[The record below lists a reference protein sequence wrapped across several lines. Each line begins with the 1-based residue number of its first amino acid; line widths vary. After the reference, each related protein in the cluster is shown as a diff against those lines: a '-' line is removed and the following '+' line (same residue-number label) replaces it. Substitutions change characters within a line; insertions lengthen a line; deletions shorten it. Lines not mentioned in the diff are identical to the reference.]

1 MQMANGVDNHIR
13 GVKEPQKP
21 EVDACGARAYKS
33 ANERQQAQAEVAY
46 VDKGSHGKQAEHLA
60 VGIHDSGHV
69 VQRIHEQKEQR
80 EAEGAFLECGKA
92 SGHGS
97 HANAGILQRGDI
109 LAPMRNIC
117 CGLYRILLAAL
128 LLASLGYCGL
138 DAAAGWAQPG
148 QGDST
153 EAALHAVHDGLFA
166 SFLPVNDLPN
176 DPKTTQLLMAARDG
190 IWQQAASSAAFR
202 QLLQPFVDLRGFGNA
217 CGIALAI
224 QGSDKTSF
232 AQLGATEQQKV
243 LSSMQH
249 CTENAPRRLA
259 ATARNFYIVK
269 GYGAIQEQLT
279 GIKLNL
285 YAPPEYRA
293 AHTPHLAPTRLVY
306 DSERKE
312 IAEKD
317 GHTIDVLI
325 VGSGPAGSVLA
336 HELRKSGKRVL
347 LLERGSFVIP
357 GSMETRLIDDL
368 IDTRTSMDGTI
379 RIRNGM
385 AVGGGSQV
393 NVDLCFAPTT
403 EAIRARIEG
412 WRKAGQIAADEFTQ
426 TELAH
431 EYEWVKREIGTRTL
445 TESEINSNNRALW
458 DGARLSGLHPKLYS
472 LNTYAPGASPSPVTD
487 KRSAESQLLVA
498 ALEDTTNP
506 LGMIPDA
513 DVRRVL
519 FKQGGSEQL
528 AVGVEVEMRAAMP
541 GDGVIGDP
549 NGLKLLPGQIFTVR
563 AKTVIL
569 SAGAL
574 GSPTVLLRS
583 GIKNDSIGR
592 GVVLHPSMPIMGRFD
607 HHIDALTGTE
617 ASVYVDD
624 RLVDRGYALESM
636 ADQPLYAALMSPGPA
651 LHSLEM
657 IEAFRDLA
665 GFGVMLIDTPQPNNR
680 IVLDERGSAQI
691 DYTLSEADKKRF
703 SEGIAEAI
711 RVMFKAGAKEVY
723 LPTTEN
729 ILGDG
734 TAEPKSGVETGVQ
747 PQVLTSP
754 DQAALVEKN
763 LRFIANESIVTS
775 AHMQATDKMGAT
787 AQDSVVGHDFHVW
800 GTEGLYVVDGS
811 VFPTSVG
818 ANPMQSIY
826 TIAKI
831 FADHW
836 NPQR

>member
-1 MQMANGVDNHIR
+1 MQ
-13 GVKEPQKP
+13 
-21 EVDACGARAYKS
+21 
-33 ANERQQAQAEVAY
+33 
-46 VDKGSHGKQAEHLA
+46 
-60 VGIHDSGHV
+60 
-69 VQRIHEQKEQR
+69 
-80 EAEGAFLECGKA
+80 
-92 SGHGS
+92 
-97 HANAGILQRGDI
+97 
-109 LAPMRNIC
+109 NIC
-117 CGLYRILLAAL
+117 CQSYRILLV
-128 LLASLGYCGL
+128 ASFLVSMGNGCLG
-138 DAAAGWAQPG
+138 ATVGWAQAG
-148 QGDST
+148 QGDSGET
-153 EAALHAVHDGLFA
+153 ALHAVHDALFA
-166 SFLPVNDLPN
+166 SFLPVNDLLN
-176 DPKTTQLLMAARDG
+176 DPRTTQLLMAARDG
-190 IWQQAASSAAFR
+190 IWRQAGSSVAFQ
-202 QLLQPFVDLRGFGNA
+202 QLLQPFVDLRGFGNT
-217 CGIALAI
+217 CGIAQAI
-224 QGSDKTSF
+224 EGSGSISF
-232 AQLGATEQQKV
+232 AALRVGDRQKL
-243 LSSMQH
+243 LSLMQH

-279 GIKLNL
+279 GIKVNL
-285 YAPPEYRA
+285 YAPSEYLA
-293 AHTPHLAPTRLVY
+293 AHTPHLAPTRLIY
-306 DSERKE
+306 DSRKNE

-317 GHTIDVLI
+317 GHAIDVLI

-336 HELRKSGKRVL
+336 HELRRDGKRVL

-403 EAIRARIEG
+403 EAIRTKIEG
-412 WRKAGQIAADEFTQ
+412 WRTAGQIAADEFTQ
-426 TELAH
+426 AELAH

-472 LNTYAPGASPSPVTD
+472 LNTYTPGLSPSPVTD
-487 KRSAESQLLVA
+487 KRSAESQLLIA
-498 ALEDTTNP
+498 ALEDKANP

-519 FKQGGSEQL
+519 FKHDGGEQQT
-528 AVGVEVEMRAAMP
+528 VGVEVQMRASIP
-541 GDGVIGDP
+541 GMGVIADP
-549 NGLKLLPGQIFTVR
+549 NALRVPTGQTFTVR

-583 GIKNDSIGR
+583 GVKNDWVGR

-680 IVLDERGSAQI
+680 IMLDESGSIQI
-691 DYTLSEADKKRF
+691 DYMLSEPDKKRF

-711 RVMFKAGAKEVY
+711 RVMFKAGAKEV
-723 LPTTEN
+723 P
-729 ILGDG
+729 
-734 TAEPKSGVETGVQ
+734 
-747 PQVLTSP
+747 
-754 DQAALVEKN
+754 
-763 LRFIANESIVTS
+763 
-775 AHMQATDKMGAT
+775 
-787 AQDSVVGHDFHVW
+787 VV
-800 GTEGLYVVDGS
+800 S
-811 VFPTSVG
+811 
-818 ANPMQSIY
+818 
-826 TIAKI
+826 
-831 FADHW
+831 
-836 NPQR
+836 R

>member
-1 MQMANGVDNHIR
+1 MQSIR
-13 GVKEPQKP
+13 
-21 EVDACGARAYKS
+21 S
-33 ANERQQAQAEVAY
+33 L
-46 VDKGSHGKQAEHLA
+46 S
-60 VGIHDSGHV
+60 
-69 VQRIHEQKEQR
+69 
-80 EAEGAFLECGKA
+80 
-92 SGHGS
+92 
-97 HANAGILQRGDI
+97 
-109 LAPMRNIC
+109 
-117 CGLYRILLAAL
+117 YRILIAAQL
-128 LLASLGYCGL
+128 VLGVWYGGPG
-138 DAAAGWAQPG
+138 AEPGWAQAAPG
-148 QGDST
+148 IST
-153 EAALHAVHDGLFA
+153 EASLHAVHDALFA
-166 SFLPVNDLPN
+166 SFLPVDDLPN
-176 DPKTTQLLMAARDG
+176 NPRTTMLLIAARDG
-190 IWQQAASSAAFR
+190 IWQQAGGSPAFQR
-202 QLLQPFVDLRGFGNA
+202 ILQPFEDLRGFGNA
-217 CGIALAI
+217 CGIAQAI
-224 QGSDKTSF
+224 QSSGAKSF
-232 AQLGATEQQKV
+232 AALAAVERQQV
-243 LSSMQH
+243 LSLMQH
-249 CTENAPRRLA
+249 CEENAPRQLA

-269 GYGAIQEQLT
+269 GYGAVQEQLT
-279 GIKLNL
+279 GVKVNL
-285 YAPPEYRA
+285 YAPADYSKV
-293 AHTPHLAPTRLVY
+293 HMPHLAATRLVY
-306 DSERKE
+306 DIEKKE

-317 GHTIDVLI
+317 GHAIDVLI

-336 HELRKSGKRVL
+336 HELRRDGKRVL

-403 EAIRARIEG
+403 EAIREKIEG
-412 WRKAGQIAADEFTQ
+412 WRKAGQIAPAEFTQ

-445 TESEINSNNRALW
+445 TEKEINSNNRALW
-458 DGARLSGLHPKLYS
+458 DGAKLSGLHPKLYS

-487 KRSAESQLLVA
+487 KRSAESQLLIA
-498 ALEDTTNP
+498 ALEDKTNP

-519 FKQGGSEQL
+519 FEPYGNEQR
-528 AVGVEVEMRAAMP
+528 AVGVEVQVRAAIQA
-541 GDGVIGDP
+541 DRVIADP
-549 NGLKLLPGQIFTVR
+549 NGLKLPVGESYTVH

-583 GIKNDSIGR
+583 GVKNDWIGR

-607 HHIDALTGTE
+607 YHIDALSGTE

-624 RLVDRGYALESM
+624 RLADRGYALESM

-651 LHSLEM
+651 MHSLEM
-657 IEAFRDLA
+657 MEAFRDLA

-680 IVLDERGSAQI
+680 ILLDERGSPQI
-691 DYTLSEADKKRF
+691 DYTLSEPDKKRF

-723 LPTTEN
+723 LPTTED
-729 ILGDG
+729 ILGGG
-734 TAEPKSGVETGVQ
+734 TGEPQPGTETGVQ

-754 DQAALVEKN
+754 DQAVLVEKN

-775 AHMQATDKMGAT
+775 AHMQATDKMGASP
-787 AQDSVVGHDFHVW
+787 QNSVVGQDFHVW
-800 GTEGLYVVDGS
+800 GTKGLYVVDGS
-811 VFPTSVG
+811 VFPSSVG

-836 NPQR
+836 NRQQ

>member
-1 MQMANGVDNHIR
+1 MQNIR
-13 GVKEPQKP
+13 CQ
-21 EVDACGARAYKS
+21 
-33 ANERQQAQAEVAY
+33 
-46 VDKGSHGKQAEHLA
+46 
-60 VGIHDSGHV
+60 
-69 VQRIHEQKEQR
+69 
-80 EAEGAFLECGKA
+80 F
-92 SGHGS
+92 
-97 HANAGILQRGDI
+97 
-109 LAPMRNIC
+109 
-117 CGLYRILLAAL
+117 YRILLAASFL
-128 LLASLGYCGL
+128 VSMGYGGLGVTVGR
-138 DAAAGWAQPG
+138 AQAG

-153 EAALHAVHDGLFA
+153 EALHAVHNALYA

-190 IWQQAASSAAFR
+190 IWQQAGSSAIFR

-217 CGIALAI
+217 CGITQAI
-224 QGSDKTSF
+224 QESGSTSF
-232 AQLGATEQQKV
+232 AALHVGERQKV
-243 LSSMQH
+243 LSLMQH

-279 GIKLNL
+279 GIKVNL
-285 YAPPEYRA
+285 YASPEYLA

-306 DSERKE
+306 DSGKKE

-317 GHTIDVLI
+317 GHAIDVLI

-336 HELRKSGKRVL
+336 HELRRNGKRVL

-368 IDTRTSMDGTI
+368 VDTRTSMDGTI

-403 EAIRARIEG
+403 EAIHTKIEG
-412 WRKAGQIAADEFTQ
+412 WRTAGQIAADEFTQ
-426 TELAH
+426 AELGQ

-458 DGARLSGLHPKLYS
+458 DGARLSGLHPRLYS
-472 LNTYAPGASPSPVTD
+472 LNTYAPGSSPSPVTD
-487 KRSAESQLLVA
+487 KRSAESQLLIS
-498 ALEDTTNP
+498 ALEDKANP

-519 FKQGGSEQL
+519 FEQDGSEQR
-528 AVGVEVEMRAAMP
+528 AVGLEVQMRAPMP
-541 GDGVIGDP
+541 ETGVIADP
-549 NGLKLLPGQIFTVR
+549 NGLRVPAGETFTVR

-583 GIKNDSIGR
+583 GIKNDWVGR

-636 ADQPLYAALMSPGPA
+636 ADQPPYAALMSPGPA

-680 IVLDERGSAQI
+680 IVLDESGSTQI

-723 LPTTEN
+723 LPTTED

-734 TAEPKSGVETGVQ
+734 SGEPKPGTETGVQ

-754 DQAALVEKN
+754 DQAVLVEKN

-775 AHMQATDKMGAT
+775 AHMQATDKMGASP
-787 AQDSVVGHDFHVW
+787 QNSVVGQDFHVW
-800 GTEGLYVVDGS
+800 GTKGLYVVDGS
-811 VFPTSVG
+811 IFPTSVG

-836 NPQR
+836 NRQE

>member
-1 MQMANGVDNHIR
+1 MRNVRCRFYRTLLVTCILA
-13 GVKEPQKP
+13 
-21 EVDACGARAYKS
+21 S
-33 ANERQQAQAEVAY
+33 A
-46 VDKGSHGKQAEHLA
+46 
-60 VGIHDSGHV
+60 
-69 VQRIHEQKEQR
+69 
-80 EAEGAFLECGKA
+80 
-92 SGHGS
+92 GHGE
-97 HANAGILQRGDI
+97 
-109 LAPMRNIC
+109 
-117 CGLYRILLAAL
+117 
-128 LLASLGYCGL
+128 LG
-138 DAAAGWAQPG
+138 ATVGWAQAG
-148 QGDST
+148 RGDSAD
-153 EAALHAVHDGLFA
+153 AALHSVHDALFA

-176 DPKTTQLLMAARDG
+176 DPKTEQLLMAARDG
-190 IWQQAASSAAFR
+190 IWQQAGSSVIFLK
-202 QLLQPFVDLRGFGNA
+202 LLQPFVDLRGFGGA
-217 CGIALAI
+217 CGIAQVV
-224 QGSDKTSF
+224 QGSDSTSF
-232 AQLGATEQQKV
+232 AALGAGERQRV
-243 LSSMQH
+243 LTLMQH

-259 ATARNFYIVK
+259 ATVRNFYIVK
-269 GYGAIQEQLT
+269 GYGTIQEQLT
-279 GIKLNL
+279 GIKVNL
-285 YAPPEYRA
+285 YAPPDYLA
-293 AHTPHLAPTRLVY
+293 AHMPHLAPTRLVY
-306 DSERKE
+306 NSGKKE
-312 IAEKD
+312 ITEKD
-317 GHTIDVLI
+317 GHAIDVLI

-336 HELRKSGKRVL
+336 HELRRDGKRVL
-347 LLERGSFVIP
+347 LLERGSFVVP

-403 EAIRARIEG
+403 EAIRTKIEG
-412 WRKAGQIAADEFTQ
+412 WRKAGRIAADEFTQ
-426 TELAH
+426 AELAH
-431 EYEWVKREIGTRTL
+431 EYEWVKGEIGTRTL

-472 LNTYAPGASPSPVTD
+472 LNTYAPGSSPSPVTD
-487 KRSAESQLLVA
+487 KRSAESELLVA
-498 ALEDTTNP
+498 ALEDGSNP

-513 DVRRVL
+513 DVKRVL
-519 FKQGGSEQL
+519 FEKKGGGQR
-528 AVGVEVEMRAAMP
+528 AVGVEVQMRASIS
-541 GDGVIGDP
+541 GNGVIADP
-549 NGLKLLPGQIFTVR
+549 NGLKVQPGETFAVH

-583 GIKNDSIGR
+583 GIKNDWIGR

-657 IEAFRDLA
+657 IKAFRDLA

-680 IVLDERGSAQI
+680 VVLDESGSPQI
-691 DYTLSEADKKRF
+691 DYTLSEADKMRF
-703 SEGIAEAI
+703 SEGISEAI

-723 LPTTEN
+723 LPTTED
-729 ILGDG
+729 ILGSG
-734 TAEPKSGVETGVQ
+734 MGEPKPGAETGVQ

-763 LRFIANESIVTS
+763 LHFIANESIVTS
-775 AHMQATDKMGAT
+775 AHMQATDKMGASP
-787 AQDSVVGHDFHVW
+787 QDSVVGQDFHVW
-800 GTEGLYVVDGS
+800 GTESLYVVDGS

-836 NPQR
+836 NLRQ

>member
-1 MQMANGVDNHIR
+1 M
-13 GVKEPQKP
+13 
-21 EVDACGARAYKS
+21 RA
-33 ANERQQAQAEVAY
+33 
-46 VDKGSHGKQAEHLA
+46 
-60 VGIHDSGHV
+60 I
-69 VQRIHEQKEQR
+69 
-80 EAEGAFLECGKA
+80 C
-92 SGHGS
+92 
-97 HANAGILQRGDI
+97 ILF
-109 LAPMRNIC
+109 
-117 CGLYRILLAAL
+117 YRILVATL
-128 LLASLGYCGL
+128 LFASMGRSGLG
-138 DAAAGWAQPG
+138 APAGWAEAG

-153 EAALHAVHDGLFA
+153 EAALHAVHDALFA

-176 DPKTTQLLMAARDG
+176 DPKTAQLLMAAREG
-190 IWQQAASSAAFR
+190 IWQGAKNSTGFQ
-202 QLLQPFVDLRGFGNA
+202 QLLQPFEDLRGFGNT
-217 CGIALAI
+217 CGIGQAI
-224 QGSDKTSF
+224 EGAGGTSF
-232 AQLGATEQQKV
+232 DALDSAHRQRV
-243 LSSMQH
+243 LSLMQH
-249 CTENAPRRLA
+249 CEENAPRRLA

-269 GYGAIQEQLT
+269 GYGAVQEQLT
-279 GIKLNL
+279 GVTVTL
-285 YAPPEYRA
+285 YAPEEYLK
-293 AHTPHLAPTRLVY
+293 AHTPHLAPTRLIY
-306 DSERKE
+306 NSEKKE
-312 IAEKD
+312 VSEKD

-336 HELRKSGKRVL
+336 HELRKDGKRVL

-403 EAIRARIEG
+403 DAIRTKIER
-412 WRKAGQIAADEFTQ
+412 WRKAGQIAPDEFTQ
-426 TELAH
+426 AELAR

-445 TESEINSNNRALW
+445 SEQEINLNNRALW
-458 DGARLSGLHPKLYS
+458 DGAKLSGLHPKLYS
-472 LNTYAPGASPSPVTD
+472 LNTYAPNSSPSPVTD
-487 KRSAESQLLVA
+487 KRSAESQLLIA
-498 ALEDTTNP
+498 ALEDQGNP

-519 FKQGGSEQL
+519 FQQDGSEQR
-528 AVGVEVEMRAAMP
+528 AVGVELQARSAISAN
-541 GDGVIGDP
+541 GVIADP
-549 NGLKLLPGQIFTVR
+549 NGLKIPVRETFTVH

-583 GIKNDSIGR
+583 GVKNDWIGR
-592 GVVLHPSMPIMGRFD
+592 GVILHPSMPIMGRFD

-651 LHSLEM
+651 LHTLEM

-665 GFGVMLIDTPQPNNR
+665 GFGVMLIDTPQANNR
-680 IVLDERGSAQI
+680 VVLDENGGPEI
-691 DYTLSEADKKRF
+691 DYTLSEPDKKRF
-703 SEGIAEAI
+703 TEGIAEAI
-711 RVMFKAGAKEVY
+711 YVMFKAGAKEVY
-723 LPTTEN
+723 LPTTED
-729 ILGDG
+729 ILGHVGRESQPGIDM
-734 TAEPKSGVETGVQ
+734 Q

-763 LRFIANESIVTS
+763 LKFIANESMVTS
-775 AHMQATDKMGAT
+775 AHMQATDKMGASPM
-787 AQDSVVGHDFHVW
+787 DSVVGQDFQVW
-800 GTEGLYVVDGS
+800 GTEGLFVVDGS
-811 VFPTSVG
+811 IFPTSVG

-836 NPQR
+836 NLHQ